1 MPAAQWPSLASS
13 IVSPRKFTVIAR
25 SDATGLRS
33 IRGFTLVE
41 LLVVIAIIAVL
52 IGLLLPAVQSAR
64 EAARRSSCGNNLR
77 QQGLGMH
84 AYADSRQSRRGG
96 LLPWANYRNAGGGAI
111 NMVTSDQGEILKFD
125 TGYSWVVQ
133 ILPFAEEQA
142 VFSRFP
148 PNLAVARTDYS
159 TLPTWTSAVASDLG
173 NNQPLKWARCPSFTG
188 RHPLIEKN
196 MLPGFDL
203 AGHTTMNGRTTYKA
217 NIGAASTANGYD
229 DNGRYAGAIGAK
241 NRTSLGK
248 FLDGTS
254 KTILIVESAHGF
266 PFFWGNIS
274 WAITGMNVEYNASAT
289 SWTPKN
295 SSDRLAEIGTLACPD
310 PAAGTGTPP
319 GYDIRKDH
327 FIASASSE
335 HTGDLFGVTMA
346 DGSVRFL
353 SASMDQGA
361 YLSLCT
367 RANSES
373 TQDN

>member
-1 MPAAQWPSLASS
+1 MDC
-13 IVSPRKFTVIAR
+13 IVISRRAGACSR
-25 SDATGLRS
+25 SF
-33 IRGFTLVE
+33 RGFTLVE

-84 AYADSRQSRRGG
+84 AYADSRQARAGG
-96 LLPWANYRNAGGGAI
+96 LLPWANYRNETGGTV
-111 NMVTSDQGEILKFD
+111 NMVTTDQGAILKFD

-142 VFSRFP
+142 VFARFP
-148 PNLAVARTDYS
+148 PNLKVARTDYTS
-159 TLPTWTSAVASDLG
+159 IPTWTSAVASDLG

-196 MLPGFDL
+196 MLPGFDI
-203 AGHTTMNGRTTYKA
+203 AGHVAMNGRTTYKVS
-217 NIGAASTANGYD
+217 IGAASTANGYD
-229 DNGRYAGAIGAK
+229 DMGRYAGAVGAK

-248 FLDGTS
+248 FADGTS
-254 KTILIVESAHGF
+254 KTIMIVESAHGF
-266 PFFWGNIS
+266 PFFWGNVS
-274 WAITGMNVEYNASAT
+274 WAITGMNVEHSAGT
-289 SWTPKN
+289 NTWTPKN
-295 SSDRLAEIGTLACPD
+295 ASDRLAEIGTLASPD
-310 PAAGTGTPP
+310 PAIGTGSPA

-335 HTGDLFGVTMA
+335 HAGETFGVAMA

-353 SASMDQGA
+353 TTGIDQSA

-367 RANSES
+367 RANGEPGNA
-373 TQDN
+373 D